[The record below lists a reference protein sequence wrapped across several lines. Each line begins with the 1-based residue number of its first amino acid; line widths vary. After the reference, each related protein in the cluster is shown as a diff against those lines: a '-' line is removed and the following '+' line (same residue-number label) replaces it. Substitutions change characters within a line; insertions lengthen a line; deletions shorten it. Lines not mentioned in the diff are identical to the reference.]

1 MEYKILWADDEID
14 LLKPHIMFLTN
25 KGYNVTPVNSGAD
38 ALDCVEND
46 RFDIVFLDEMM
57 PGMTGLETLAQIK
70 QMRPNLPVVM
80 ITKSEEE
87 HIMEDAIG
95 SKIDDYLIK
104 PLNPN
109 QILLSVKKILE
120 NKRLVT
126 EKTTLNYQQQFRN
139 LAMQY
144 QDRITHEEWADIY
157 KKLIYWELE
166 LNESQDDG
174 MSEVFKMQKSEAN
187 ASFSK
192 FIEEEYEEWLNDP
205 KADKPILSHQIMKQ
219 KVFPQ
224 LKESQEPVFFLLID
238 NFRYD
243 QWKVIQSIL
252 QEYFTIEEESS
263 YFSILPT
270 TTGYARNAIFAG
282 MMPSEIERKYPQWW
296 VSDENTPDGEEG
308 LNNYEFD
315 LLKKQ
320 IEANRLDIKSS
331 YYKILNTNQGKA
343 LLDNFNNLLGNDL
356 NVVVYNFVDMLSH
369 ARTDVQMVK
378 ELAPDEAAY
387 RSITKSWFLHSP
399 LLDLIKKIAE
409 KKCRLI
415 LTTDHGMIRVDKP
428 VKIIGYRETNTNLRY
443 KHGKNLGY
451 DDSHLMVCRKPERFF
466 LPKPHVSTTYVFTKE
481 DYFFAYPNN
490 YNQYVNLY
498 RDTFQHGGVSMEEII
513 IPYIDMKA
521 K

>member
-1 MEYKILWADDEID
+1 MQYNILWADDEID

-25 KGYNVTPVNSGAD
+25 KGYNVTPVNSGSD
-38 ALDCVEND
+38 ALDKVETE

-70 QMRPNLPVVM
+70 QIHPSLPVVM

-95 SKIDDYLIK
+95 SKIADYLIK

-109 QILLSVKKILE
+109 QILLSVKKILD

-126 EKTTLNYQQQFRN
+126 EKTTLSYQQQFRN

-144 QDRITHEEWADIY
+144 QDRINHEEWAEIY

-166 LNESQDDG
+166 LETSQDQG
-174 MSEVFKMQKSEAN
+174 MAEVFSMQKSDAN
-187 ASFSK
+187 ANFAK
-192 FIEEEYEEWLNDP
+192 FIEEEYEDWLNDP
-205 KADKPILSHQIMKQ
+205 RADRPLLSHQLMKQ
-219 KVFPQ
+219 KVFPH
-224 LKESQEPVFFLLID
+224 LKGSGESLFFLLID
-238 NFRYD
+238 NFRFD
-243 QWKVIQSIL
+243 QWKMIQPIL
-252 QEYFTIEEESS
+252 QEYFNIEEEST
-263 YFSILPT
+263 YYSILPT
-270 TTGYARNAIFAG
+270 TTGYSRNAIFAG
-282 MMPSEIERKYPQWW
+282 MMPSEIERKFPQWW
-296 VSDENTPDGEEG
+296 VSDENTAEGEEG
-308 LNNYEFD
+308 LNKHEHE
-315 LLKKQ
+315 LLQKQ
-320 IEANRLDIKSS
+320 LEWNRLPVKFS
-331 YYKILNTNQGKA
+331 YNKILNTNQGKS
-343 LLDNFNNLLGNDL
+343 LVDNFSNLLGNSL

-369 ARTDVQMVK
+369 ARTDVQMIK

-387 RSITKSWFLHSP
+387 RSITKSWFQHSP
-399 LLDLIKKIAE
+399 LLDLIRKIAE

-415 LTTDHGMIRVDKP
+415 LTTDHGMIRVQKP

-443 KHGKNLGY
+443 KHGKNLGF
-451 DDSHLMVCRKPERFF
+451 DDDHLLVCRKPERFF
-466 LPKPHVSTTYVFTKE
+466 LPKPHVSTSYVFTKE

-498 RDTFQHGGVSMEEII
+498 RDTFQHGGISMEEVI
-513 IPYIDMKA
+513 IPFIDLKA